1 MFADRS
7 SRAAPDELQLPL
19 PQGPRSYAMVEAEWR
34 QSHDVASATLREFVA
49 SPTEPL
55 HINLERLVELLSE
68 AQRDSSPFGAW
79 IFREGA
85 RTLASIPH
93 DASFI
98 DNNDFSH
105 AAKYL
110 FCGACFKPPQRS
122 VLDDVASLHDAT
134 ALVDRAVRFCESSR
148 SLGTTPLIIRGIV
161 VTNMRRWV
169 ESGRLD
175 EFYYKPANLTS
186 SEFLNLVRTQS
197 GDEVVRSF
205 GSQSPRVTAP
215 QRLNLG
221 FCEATSP
228 AEFLLWVFEN
238 KLTMPLPELHAG
250 LRDLLV
256 SHLGEDLT
264 RYPFLNRTET
274 RSDPITQSADTVE
287 FSPGYYFDV
296 FGTLI
301 AHDGAPNVR
310 LIQLMMDLRAKGR
323 SSHAFLVSDSQ
334 PEEVAKALAF
344 MPDHPP
350 LLYKEDLRSR
360 ELEFLID
367 NSDPTGQGLHA
378 RRHLLPD
385 QAVETLSPALPS

>member
-1 MFADRS
+1 MFEDRS
-7 SRAAPDELQLPL
+7 SRAALGESQVVLPH
-19 PQGPRSYAMVEAEWR
+19 GSRSYAMIEEGWR
-34 QSHDVASATLREFVA
+34 ASHDVAGAILREFVV

-68 AQRDSSPFGAW
+68 AQRDTSLFGAW

-110 FCGACFKPPQRS
+110 FCGACFKPPLRS
-122 VLDDVASLHDAT
+122 VLDDVGSLPDAT
-134 ALVDRAVRFCESSR
+134 ALVNRAVQFCESSR

-161 VTNMRRWV
+161 VTNMRRWF

-175 EFYYKPANLTS
+175 EFYYKPGSLIS
-186 SEFLNLVRTQS
+186 SEFLNLVRMQS
-197 GDEVVRSF
+197 GDEVLRSF

-215 QRLNLG
+215 HRLNLG

-228 AEFLLWVFEN
+228 TEFLLWVFEH
-238 KLTMPLPELHAG
+238 KLTLPLPELHSRLHA
-250 LRDLLV
+250 LLV
-256 SHLGEDLT
+256 DHLGEDAT

-274 RSDPITQSADTVE
+274 RSDSIPQSVDTVE

-301 AHDGAPNVR
+301 AHDGAPNTR
-310 LIQLMMDLRAKGR
+310 LIQLMMDLRAKGN
-323 SSHAFLVSDSQ
+323 SPQVFLVSDSQ
-334 PEEVAKALAF
+334 PEEVAKALSF
-344 MPDHPP
+344 IPDHPP
-350 LLYKEDLRSR
+350 LLYKEDLRLR

-367 NSDPTGQGLHA
+367 NSAPSGQGLHA

-385 QAVETLSPALPS
+385 QAVETLRAALPS